1 MLVNSY
7 LILLKLYL
15 CETYNGA
22 LTIYGVIQF
31 ISPMP
36 FPENKTYH
44 KKAFLTS
51 GCLNFREQ
59 TKWQLKRTKYLDM
72 ITFLPQKTQ
81 YPALN

>member
-15 CETYNGA
+15 CEAYNGA

-36 FPENKTYH
+36 FPENKTYD

-51 GCLNFREQ
+51 EC
-59 TKWQLKRTKYLDM
+59 
-72 ITFLPQKTQ
+72 
-81 YPALN
+81 A